1 MHDLYENLEQ
11 LCETVA
17 EEIGEANKKL
27 KASGGKITAGDV
39 EYLDKL
45 THMLKSIKTTK
56 AMMEAEEGFSDE
68 GRYSGYNYS
77 GASYARGRGR
87 NARRDRM
94 GRYASENRMGRS
106 YDGRSYDGMSYDG
119 MSYGGDMMTELRE
132 LMEEAPNNQIKQR
145 FQSFISEIE
154 RMR

>member
-17 EEIGEANKKL
+17 DEIN
-27 KASGGKITAGDV
+27 ASNEKIMAAGGKLSSGDV

-56 AMMEAEEGFSDE
+56 AMMEAEDGYSTRRGMSTKRDSR
-68 GRYSGYNYS
+68 GRYS
-77 GASYARGRGR
+77 
-87 NARRDRM
+87 RDYM
-94 GRYASENRMGRS
+94 PHWERS
-106 YDGRSYDGMSYDG
+106 YDG
-119 MSYGGDMMTELRE
+119 DMVTELRE
-132 LMEEAPNNQIKQR
+132 LMEESPNSQIRQR
-145 FQSFISEIE
+145 FQQFITEIE